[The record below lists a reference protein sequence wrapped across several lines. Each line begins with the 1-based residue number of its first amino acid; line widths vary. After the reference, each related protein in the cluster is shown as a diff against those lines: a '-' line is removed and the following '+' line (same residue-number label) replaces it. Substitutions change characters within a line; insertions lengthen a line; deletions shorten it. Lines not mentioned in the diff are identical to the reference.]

1 MVMEQS
7 IRRIVNLEFLKL
19 SIVAFAIIS
28 GGIVFAIF
36 VPLRDFL
43 LWRDFFFYVSIGG
56 LIIIYFILSF
66 TFKRKKLN
74 YIHSEKNKLA
84 IVPSTSSV
92 AKKSKMSSF
101 NYPIKSPKA
110 SKYALKIDE
119 NAITYCPK
127 CGRSFTKNHNFCPAC
142 GFCGIQKVP

>member
-1 MVMEQS
+1 MVLEQS
-7 IRRIVNLEFLKL
+7 TKQMLNLEFLKL
-19 SIVAFAIIS
+19 SIVIFTIIG

-43 LWRDFFFYVSIGG
+43 LWRDFFFYVSVGS

-66 TFKRKKLN
+66 VFKRKRLN

-84 IVPSTSSV
+84 NVPSTSSV
-92 AKKSKMSSF
+92 VKKSQITSLK
-101 NYPIKSPKA
+101 YPIKTPKA
-110 SKYALKIDE
+110 SKVAVKIDE

-127 CGRSFTKNHNFCPAC
+127 CGRSFTKNYQFCPAC
-142 GFCGIQKVP
+142 GFCGIQKIP